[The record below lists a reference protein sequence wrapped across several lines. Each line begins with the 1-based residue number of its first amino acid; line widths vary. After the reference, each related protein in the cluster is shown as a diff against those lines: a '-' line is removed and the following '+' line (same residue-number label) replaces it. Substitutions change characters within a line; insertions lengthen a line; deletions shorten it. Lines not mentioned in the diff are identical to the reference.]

1 MPVWAGGPVPVA
13 ATDVESVWE
22 RVVGARMLRR
32 PDWVA
37 SPAVVRAS
45 CIAIW
50 DCGSAGAHTT
60 PTSVANRK
68 PGPTSLAKSGGH
80 IFYSR
85 VMPRFGNS
93 VLAAVAAVSPDVR
106 PRCVSV
112 LRGVSPTPFAFGDV
126 PRIVQSV
133 PGRPTDAGREGFT
146 QA

>member
-50 DCGSAGAHTT
+50 DLEPSIARARRNDH
-60 PTSVANRK
+60 R
-68 PGPTSLAKSGGH
+68 
-80 IFYSR
+80 SR
-85 VMPRFGNS
+85 RD
-93 VLAAVAAVSPDVR
+93 LAAVGQHDHVEAFLDAQARD
-106 PRCVSV
+106 
-112 LRGVSPTPFAFGDV
+112 LARGVEMRAEAHRLDRGT
-126 PRIVQSV
+126 R
-133 PGRPTDAGREGFT
+133 
-146 QA
+146 